1 MPLTLKQ
8 KPDIILV
15 DDQQLFRQGLKAIIN
30 YEDIGCVIGEAKDGE
45 EFLALLTTLKPDIV
59 LMDIDMP
66 QMNGFEATKKS
77 LEILPKLKIIAF
89 SFFSEEEYS
98 REMME
103 IGAKG
108 FLLKSNGIKEL
119 KHAIKMVMNGESYFV
134 SESRKIFN
142 NDFEKTDPAKA
153 PEKEVNKTRAKG
165 KMQFFPWGVNRKS
178 AFMFDS

>member
-1 MPLTLKQ
+1 MALNLKQ

-15 DDQQLFRQGLKAIIN
+15 DDQQIFRQGLKAIIN
-30 YEDIGCVIGEAKDGE
+30 YEDIGCVIGEAKDGV
-45 EFLALLTTLKPDIV
+45 EFLALLTSLRPDIV

-66 QMNGFEATKKS
+66 QMNGFEATKKG
-77 LEILPKLKIIAF
+77 LEILPKLKVIAF

-98 REMME
+98 HEMME

-108 FLLKSNGIKEL
+108 FMLKSNGINEL

-142 NDFEKTDPAKA
+142 NDFEQTDKIKA
-153 PEKEVNKTRAKG
+153 PEKEVNRAKG
-165 KMQFFPWGVNRKS
+165 KMQFFPWGVNRKN
-178 AFMFDS
+178 ALMFDI